1 MRPSLLA
8 AALAFCATTAGAQTA
23 APDPAA
29 LPAAAT
35 PAAGPGEWI
44 LLQYFYPGP
53 TLGRG
58 VDYWISASDYGA
70 GPDAN
75 GLVRVRIIQPRGFNA
90 AAEPSEI
97 VDISRDIDCLNRR
110 ERPVEDGAVG
120 EWQTLPDFV
129 PGSQTIFELCSPP
142 GMANHW
148 REPDLAAAI
157 ARSREL
163 ERLHRDKQAA
173 GHY

>member
-8 AALAFCATTAGAQTA
+8 AALVLCATAAGAQTA
-23 APDPAA
+23 GPDHAAMPAA
-29 LPAAAT
+29 PT

-58 VDYWISASDYGA
+58 VDYWISASDYGS

-75 GLVRVRIIQPRGFNA
+75 GLVRVRVIQPRGFNA

-97 VDISRDIDCLNRR
+97 VDGARDIDCLNRR
-110 ERPVEDGAVG
+110 ERPVENGTVG
-120 EWQTLPDFV
+120 EWETLPDFV
-129 PGSQTIFELCSPP
+129 PGSQTIFQLCHP
-142 GMANHW
+142 GGMTNHP

-157 ARSREL
+157 ARSAEL
-163 ERLHRDKQAA
+163 ERLHRSKQAA